1 VICDFLKEKKMSHK
15 SKQKQ
20 LRHELSSLR
29 RDLRYYEERGD
40 KTKVAEI
47 MAEMKIKQRGLQ
59 GGRNGKT

>member
-1 VICDFLKEKKMSHK
+1 MSHK

-40 KTKVAEI
+40 KAKVAEI
-47 MAEMKIKQRGLQ
+47 MAEMKIKQQGLQ